1 MTKWELLTNESA
13 RQIWDENL
21 IRFDG
26 YSPFQMY
33 AWGEYNRALGWQ
45 PVYLAARSATG
56 EITAMMLG
64 LLRRYPLSVGL
75 LWCAGGPVGDLSA
88 LGADFYQTLTEATKL
103 KRLYCRF
110 RCDRERNIKDV
121 LALNR
126 QGWMRSWFIM
136 HSSWTMELDLAVD
149 DAQLLSNCSPNWRRN
164 LRLAQKNNLQ
174 IRFWENPDIDE
185 LAAVYDEMQ
194 TRKNLPEQFS
204 RDELKNLFEQ
214 AGKNFVC
221 YCAEDENGKLVALRG
236 CLIVGERAIDH
247 LAATT
252 LRGRELRASF
262 PVFWKLLQASRERG
276 VRFYD
281 LSGIDPH
288 KNPGVY
294 TFKKETGA
302 RPVESLG
309 EWDWATSDWLRWFGN
324 WAIRRKS
331 GQPQK
336 LKKVRTNEKSESK
349 PALASQSL

>member
-1 MTKWELLTNESA
+1 MMVTWEVLADETA

-21 IRFDG
+21 IRFDDC
-26 YSPFQMY
+26 SPFQMY

-45 PVYLAARSATG
+45 PVYLAARNATG
-56 EITAMMLG
+56 EIAAMMLG
-64 LLRRYPLSVGL
+64 LLRRYPFGVGL

-88 LGADFYQTLTEATKL
+88 LGEDFFQTLTEATKL

-121 LALNR
+121 LALNQ

-149 DAQLLSNCSPNWRRN
+149 DERLLKNCSRNWRRN
-164 LRLAQKNNLQ
+164 FRLGQKNNLH
-174 IRFWENPDIDE
+174 IRLWTNPDIDE
-185 LAAVYDEMQ
+185 LTAVYEEMQ

-204 RDELKNLFEQ
+204 RAELKNLFERT
-214 AGKNFVC
+214 GNNFIC
-221 YCAEDENGKLVALRG
+221 YRAEDATGKLVALRG

-252 LRGRELRASF
+252 LRGRDLRASF
-262 PVFWKLLQASRERG
+262 PVFWRLLQECRARG

-288 KNPGVY
+288 QNPGVY
-294 TFKKETGA
+294 NFKKETGA

-309 EWDWATSDWLRWFGN
+309 EWDWATSDSLRWFGN

-331 GQPQK
+331 RQPRK
-336 LKKVRTNEKSESK
+336 LKKARTEEKSN
-349 PALASQSL
+349 PVLADQTL